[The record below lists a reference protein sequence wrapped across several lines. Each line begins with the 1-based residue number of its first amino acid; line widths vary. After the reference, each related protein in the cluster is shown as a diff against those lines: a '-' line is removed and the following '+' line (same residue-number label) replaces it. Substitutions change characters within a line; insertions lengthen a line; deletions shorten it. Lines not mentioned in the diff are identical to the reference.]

1 MSKELLVNGE
11 AMNASLEGML
21 AVEQF
26 LVENYLFRRNILNGK
41 TEFATQ
47 KDGIQTSDYRPL
59 TQEALNSII
68 LRAKRLE
75 ISEGNPKSDIVEYI
89 HSEEVPSFNP
99 IEEFL
104 NALPAWDGQN
114 HVAELFGRLPGVSS
128 EQLSFLSVWLRSTV
142 AHWLQMDTLHG
153 NECVPTLIGSQGC
166 GKTTFLRRLL
176 HHHLR
181 QYYLDHLNL
190 SNKFDKEMA
199 LTNNL
204 LVNLD
209 ELDAIRPSQHAA
221 LKQTL
226 SKSKVNGRPIF
237 GCAQEDKSRF
247 ASFVATTNNPHPLTD
262 ATGSRRY
269 ICIQIPQGQYI
280 DNVGDINYEQLYAQ
294 VLYELREQKAPYW
307 FNNEEVARIQEMNIE
322 FAEKKDL
329 AEIVVACFHKPK
341 ENEASKTMNC
351 NQLLQIIQTEYPSL
365 PMNRST
371 KIHLGRALKE
381 LGYEQIHRGNIPF
394 YKIALKA
401 A

>member
-47 KDGIQTSDYRPL
+47 KDGIQTPDYRPL

-176 HHHLR
+176 PHHLR

-190 SNKFDKEMA
+190 SNKFDKE
-199 LTNNL
+199 
-204 LVNLD
+204 
-209 ELDAIRPSQHAA
+209 
-221 LKQTL
+221 
-226 SKSKVNGRPIF
+226 
-237 GCAQEDKSRF
+237 
-247 ASFVATTNNPHPLTD
+247 
-262 ATGSRRY
+262 
-269 ICIQIPQGQYI
+269 IPDQQP
-280 DNVGDINYEQLYAQ
+280 VG
-294 VLYELREQKAPYW
+294 
-307 FNNEEVARIQEMNIE
+307 
-322 FAEKKDL
+322 
-329 AEIVVACFHKPK
+329 
-341 ENEASKTMNC
+341 
-351 NQLLQIIQTEYPSL
+351 
-365 PMNRST
+365 
-371 KIHLGRALKE
+371 E
-381 LGYEQIHRGNIPF
+381 LG
-394 YKIALKA
+394 
-401 A
+401 